1 MTPMRSR
8 LRVATKWWSIGGKSE
23 PASDQEGIGKLCI
36 YDHLGGELAP
46 ISRV

>member
-23 PASDQEGIGKLCI
+23 LASDQGIEKLCI

-46 ISRV
+46 ISSV